1 MPLALCLT
9 EGGMQG
15 CLMQE
20 KTTWIEEAVLRTV
33 DLEGEWH

>member
-9 EGGMQG
+9 ERGMQG
-15 CLMQE
+15 GLRQE